1 MVGTRDLTRLADL
14 VDRALGKLVLVGDT
28 EQLSEI
34 DAGGAFRALVAAQ
47 DGVELT
53 EVTRQ
58 RDPAARRQL
67 ELIRAGEGDAALSAM
82 RDAGNLVLSPTAE
95 HTRATIVADRHCS
108 HQRAR
113 TDGPAFMVAK
123 RNADVRD
130 LNHRARD
137 ILLDDGQLGDHA
149 VVLGGRELREGE
161 RVVAGV
167 NNRHVG
173 VRNGT
178 TGTLQHIDR
187 DSQTL
192 HVRTDRG
199 ADLAIP
205 FDYAQGRTER
215 GRPHIDYAY
224 ALTVHRAQGDTWG
237 AAHYLGG
244 EDTYRQEAYTALSRA
259 RHTLRFYAT
268 TDTRDSEPTLARAL
282 QRDNAKTL
290 ALEALNGSP
299 IAHHHLRRT
308 PPSHITSA
316 IGTPPNDPTG
326 HAIWTTAAVEIDR
339 YRQAVALAPET
350 SGLGP
355 RPERAA
361 DYRRWQQATMRLHQL
376 TRQLDARLPARDRA
390 PDLSIER

>member
-1 MVGTRDLTRLADL
+1 LVAQQDRYGHRVLQPGQALIVDEAGMVGTRDLTRLADL
-14 VDRALGKLVLVGDT
+14 VDRAHGKLVLVGDT
-28 EQLSEI
+28 QQLSEI

-67 ELIRAGEGDAALSAM
+67 ELIRAGEGGAALAAL

-95 HTRATIVADRHCS
+95 HTRATIVADRHHS
-108 HQRAR
+108 HQRAAR
-113 TDGPAFMVAK
+113 DGPAFMVAK
-123 RNADVRD
+123 RNTDVRD

-137 ILLDDGQLGDHA
+137 ALMDNGQLGDRA

-161 RVVAGV
+161 RVVAGI
-167 NNRHVG
+167 NDRRIG

-178 TGTLQHIDR
+178 TGTLQHIDHDTR
-187 DSQTL
+187 TL
-192 HVRTDRG
+192 HVRADRG
-199 ADLAIP
+199 ADLKIP
-205 FDYAQGRTER
+205 FNYADGRTAQGR
-215 GRPHIDYAY
+215 PHLDYAY
-224 ALTVHRAQGDTWG
+224 ALTVHRAQGDTWS

-268 TDTRDSEPTLARAL
+268 TDARHTEPTLARAL

-299 IAHHHLRRT
+299 ITRHHLQRT
-308 PPSHITSA
+308 PPTHITAA
-316 IGTPPNDPTG
+316 IGTPPTDRPGTPSG
-326 HAIWTTAAVEIDR
+326 PPPPPRSTATAKPSPS
-339 YRQAVALAPET
+339 L
-350 SGLGP
+350 P
-355 RPERAA
+355 R
-361 DYRRWQQATMRLHQL
+361 RRG
-376 TRQLDARLPARDRA
+376 
-390 PDLSIER
+390 